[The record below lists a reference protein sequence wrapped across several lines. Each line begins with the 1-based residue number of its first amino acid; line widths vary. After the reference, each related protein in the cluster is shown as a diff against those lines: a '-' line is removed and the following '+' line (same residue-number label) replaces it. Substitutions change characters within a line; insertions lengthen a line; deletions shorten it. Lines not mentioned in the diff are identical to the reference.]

1 MASGHLGR
9 YKTEFCDFYWRSH
22 GCRHGHKCNY
32 AHSLGECRG
41 KRDHPW
47 FQELLRRDPQWGDDE
62 ALQGQGHWGQAGG
75 GPLHAAGQWAGDAQN
90 LAARAPEFADEQK
103 CMAGHLMVESQAII
117 HGTCDECKAII
128 GHGAQLFACTACS
141 PTLWRCS
148 GCQKARR
155 RCWQASWWDNQ
166 SVAELGGGGGWLGE
180 WPSCWHG
187 WQWERDPARPA
198 LQADEITDHALEGD
212 LLATLKDDLAT
223 SVHGDLKRRI
233 VTSAVE
239 EEDQPRGGEEEQEEP
254 RFLSE
259 NPPPLDQADVPLLE
273 EESVHEDPCFLPA
286 TPPPLAPA
294 EVKQAE
300 EESVLEDPCFLP
312 DPASAAQ
319 VKQAEEESVL
329 EDPCFLPDPPSAAQV
344 KQAEEESVH
353 EDPPPP
359 ARADVPPSAA
369 PAPAAPAPADGPP
382 SAAQVKQ
389 AEEEGGEEGE
399 PSPASAAAW
408 GGSVHSD
415 SSNPATNPW
424 MDHTE
429 SGDGHAGPR
438 VPAPAP
444 APAIVKD
451 LRQILLRLHAL
462 LFRFQDSKAPSPL
475 QLTLQLFAAE
485 GYRHTVVL
493 IDHYLSSRL
502 VRTEVWGWC
511 GDGEVAL
518 KQTCRAVHAW
528 YHWTREEREAARD
541 LDRPG
546 RRLLWEATW
555 RKRESLVAHAEETDD
570 AGDQEDDGARGSAEA
585 QEDDGVEMMLT
596 YDKDRD
602 GALSPQQAF
611 PLLNRRSSPLKAQL
625 SGLFGELETHVDEAL
640 AADDRAESE
649 GRALVAELL
658 AGKMLVD
665 VSGADVAAGSGANH
679 AADEPGEPDEPLG
692 VGIDRLILRHDIVGT
707 MKE

>member
-32 AHSLGECRG
+32 AHSVREYRGE
-41 KRDHPW
+41 RDHPW

-128 GHGAQLFACTACS
+128 GHGAQVFACTACS
-141 PTLWRCS
+141 PTSWRCS

-155 RCWQASWWDNQ
+155 RCWQAWRWDNQ

-198 LQADEITDHALEGD
+198 PQADEITDYALEGD

-223 SVHGDLKRRI
+223 SVHGDLKRCI

-259 NPPPLDQADVPLLE
+259 NPPPLDQADVPLL
-273 EESVHEDPCFLPA
+273 
-286 TPPPLAPA
+286 
-294 EVKQAE
+294 
-300 EESVLEDPCFLP
+300 
-312 DPASAAQ
+312 
-319 VKQAEEESVL
+319 
-329 EDPCFLPDPPSAAQV
+329 
-344 KQAEEESVH
+344 EEESVH

-424 MDHTE
+424 MDLTE

-462 LFRFQDSKAPSPL
+462 LLRFQDSKAPSPL

-570 AGDQEDDGARGSAEA
+570 AHLRHFSRILEEERSLVATWRDQEDDGAGGSAEA

-640 AADDRAESE
+640 AADDQAESE

-679 AADEPGEPDEPLG
+679 AADEPDEPLG
-692 VGIDRLILRHDIVGT
+692 VAIDRLIVRHGVVGE

>member
-1 MASGHLGR
+1 MR
-9 YKTEFCDFYWRSH
+9 T
-22 GCRHGHKCNY
+22 
-32 AHSLGECRG
+32 
-41 KRDHPW
+41 
-47 FQELLRRDPQWGDDE
+47 
-62 ALQGQGHWGQAGG
+62 
-75 GPLHAAGQWAGDAQN
+75 
-90 LAARAPEFADEQK
+90 
-103 CMAGHLMVESQAII
+103 
-117 HGTCDECKAII
+117 
-128 GHGAQLFACTACS
+128 
-141 PTLWRCS
+141 
-148 GCQKARR
+148 
-155 RCWQASWWDNQ
+155 
-166 SVAELGGGGGWLGE
+166 
-180 WPSCWHG
+180 
-187 WQWERDPARPA
+187 
-198 LQADEITDHALEGD
+198 
-212 LLATLKDDLAT
+212 
-223 SVHGDLKRRI
+223 
-233 VTSAVE
+233 
-239 EEDQPRGGEEEQEEP
+239 
-254 RFLSE
+254 
-259 NPPPLDQADVPLLE
+259 
-273 EESVHEDPCFLPA
+273 
-286 TPPPLAPA
+286 
-294 EVKQAE
+294 
-300 EESVLEDPCFLP
+300 
-312 DPASAAQ
+312 
-319 VKQAEEESVL
+319 
-329 EDPCFLPDPPSAAQV
+329 
-344 KQAEEESVH
+344 
-353 EDPPPP
+353 
-359 ARADVPPSAA
+359 PSAA
-369 PAPAAPAPADGPP
+369 PAPADLPP

-399 PSPASAAAW
+399 TSPASAAAW
-408 GGSVHSD
+408 GGGVHSD

-424 MDHTE
+424 MDLTE

-462 LFRFQDSKAPSPL
+462 LLRFQDSKAPSPL

-611 PLLNRRSSPLKAQL
+611 PLLNRRSSLLKAQL

-640 AADDRAESE
+640 AADDQAESE

-679 AADEPGEPDEPLG
+679 AADEPDEPDEPLG